1 MSERERRSCTS
12 RDAQG
17 ATGPSGFIHP
27 GGGAA
32 AGCST
37 RPSSAATAAE
47 DALEDARGGFDSD
60 RPRQLGARPRQMGA
74 RPCPVGRPPALQLAV
89 VFKRAL
95 GSELQFYSSDK
106 GGAFLLVIGG
116 GTSPSAI
123 TFRHRPPRG
132 RLRWSLL
139 RLISGGDTCPPLSF
153 RWSPWDPGGCRRT
166 GPLRRWCPPSVQE
179 ATKIKSPSLFQVENN
194 KISRDVKGLFLGVRF
209 ISSRIISVIIRL
221 QLEDELH
228 VQVGCSVRGVKGL
241 LGLNPLGLISRSLRG
256 QVNLSI

>member
-1 MSERERRSCTS
+1 VRL
-12 RDAQG
+12 Q
-17 ATGPSGFIHP
+17 
-27 GGGAA
+27 AA
-32 AGCST
+32 ARGLLARRRLQKMRLEMQEAALT
-37 RPSSAATAAE
+37 AIDLGNWGRDLGKWGRDLVPSEGHQRS
-47 DALEDARGGFDSD
+47 R
-60 RPRQLGARPRQMGA
+60 
-74 RPCPVGRPPALQLAV
+74 QLAV

-139 RLISGGDTCPPLSF
+139 RLISGGDICPPLSF
-153 RWSPWDPGGCRRT
+153 RWSPWDPGGYLRA
-166 GPLRRWCPPSVQE
+166 GPAQGGCPPYLQE
-179 ATKIKSPSLFQVENN
+179 SKIKNCSLF

-228 VQVGCSVRGVKGL
+228 VQVGCSVRGVRVYWAL
-241 LGLNPLGLISRSLRG
+241 AH
-256 QVNLSI
+256 